1 MPIPES
7 QYMPALGERHG
18 KCPGYIIDHV
28 IPLCAGDADTPASM
42 QLRSR
47 AAAKRKDVDEAQQ
60 CRAMP

>member
-1 MPIPES
+1 
-7 QYMPALGERHG
+7 MPALGERHG

-47 AAAKRKDVDEAQQ
+47 AAAKLKDVDEAQQ